1 MKGFVENIEAVTL
14 ANENFRTVLYTDD
27 RLQLVVMHLQPREDI
42 GEEVHTLDQFLRIES
57 GKGSVTLDGEERQIE
72 SGTAIVIPAGVRHNV
87 TNTEDNQPLK
97 LYSIYTPPQHMEG
110 TVHRTKA
117 EAEASEEHYTGQV

>member
-57 GKGSVTLDGEERQIE
+57 GKGLVILDGEERQIE
-72 SGTAIVIPAGVRHNV
+72 NGTAIVIPAGVRHNV
-87 TNTEDNQPLK
+87 TNTEDSQPLK

>member
-1 MKGFVENIEAVTL
+1 MKGFVDNIEAITL

-42 GEEVHTLDQFLRIES
+42 GEEVHTLDQFLRVES
-57 GKGSVTLDGEERQIE
+57 GKGTVVLDGEERGIE
-72 SGTAIVIPAGVRHNV
+72 NGTAIVIPAGVRHNV
-87 TNTEDNQPLK
+87 TNTENSEPLK
-97 LYSIYTPPQHMEG
+97 LYSIYTPPQHEQG

-117 EAEASEEHYTGQV
+117 EAEASEEHYTG